1 MSPEQSHSASR
12 VLSRSVSATGIFL
25 RKQLWIWPVIAAVV
39 LGMVGWSIRAIVE
52 DAVKRSMSDNL
63 QTILDDDVLA
73 LRIWLKNQESSAEAI
88 AADELVRNHVATLVA
103 LAAAEDSTAASLTG
117 SESMNALR
125 KELKP
130 WLAGHGYDGFA
141 VVDSQ
146 RKIVAAQRDELVGR
160 EDLPIQ
166 DGLLEQPLAGKT
178 TVSRPF
184 QSAILLSTE
193 SGQVRAEVPTMF
205 VVAPVRGSDDEVVA
219 IIGFRIR
226 PEVDFTR
233 ILSVARAGESGE
245 TYAFDKQGVLISQSR
260 FDEDLKQIGLLVDK
274 DEVHSILNIEIR
286 DPQADM
292 TLSERPKLRRSQQPL
307 TRMAAS
313 ATEGKSGVDV
323 EAYRSSEPGVGCPN
337 TGSVW
342 RRKSTWPKPIARFT
356 SCGTHSGASSFCWR
370 SARSRYLSSR

>member
-63 QTILDDDVLA
+63 QTILDADVLA

-166 DGLLEQPLAGKT
+166 DGLLEQPLAVKT

-184 QSAILLSTE
+184 QIAFSFRPRVVRFAPRCRQCLS
-193 SGQVRAEVPTMF
+193 SLRCAAPTTKSSPSSDF
-205 VVAPVRGSDDEVVA
+205 VFG
-219 IIGFRIR
+219 
-226 PEVDFTR
+226 
-233 ILSVARAGESGE
+233 
-245 TYAFDKQGVLISQSR
+245 
-260 FDEDLKQIGLLVDK
+260 
-274 DEVHSILNIEIR
+274 
-286 DPQADM
+286 
-292 TLSERPKLRRSQQPL
+292 
-307 TRMAAS
+307 
-313 ATEGKSGVDV
+313 
-323 EAYRSSEPGVGCPN
+323 
-337 TGSVW
+337 
-342 RRKSTWPKPIARFT
+342 RKSTSHGFYPLPARAKAERPT
-356 SCGTHSGASSFCWR
+356 PSTNRAC
-370 SARSRYLSSR
+370 